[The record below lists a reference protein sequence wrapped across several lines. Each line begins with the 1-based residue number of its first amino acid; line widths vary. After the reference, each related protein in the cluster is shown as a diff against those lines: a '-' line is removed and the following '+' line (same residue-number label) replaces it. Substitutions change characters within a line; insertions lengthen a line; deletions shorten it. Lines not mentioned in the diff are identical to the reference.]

1 MFKRIAH
8 FFEVT
13 IWHEPPAHY
22 HALRRMA
29 MRQLRILALTVR
41 YFTRDKC
48 SYRASAL
55 TFFTLLTIVP
65 VLAMAFGIAKGFG
78 LEALLEEQIRNQFMG
93 QEEVM
98 NRILTLVRDL
108 LSNTREEVVAGIGVA
123 VLFLSVLRILINI
136 EDTMNIIWKVDKP
149 RTIVRR
155 ITDYAALLIFAPI
168 LVAISSGSTVYI
180 TSIVKRYTAD
190 SEIIGTF
197 TPILNFPIKILPYVT
212 IWILLSFLYLVMP
225 NQKVKIG
232 PALIGGILAGTAYQ
246 VTQWGYI
253 TFQVGASN
261 MNAIYGSFA
270 ALPLFLIWL
279 QLSWVIVLFGAELSY
294 AIQHVDHYEQLGE
307 VKRLSPFQERV
318 LTLLVAHTIIK
329 QLRDDRPPLTFEA
342 IGDELG
348 MPLKLLQELLDRLQ
362 QANIIMQTT
371 QEKQSVYLPARDINQ
386 LSIHRLIQ
394 ILDDPS
400 DSGLQLKSEEALH
413 AIQTALLNQLEAFKD
428 SPDNRL
434 LRDIEA

>member
-1 MFKRIAH
+1 
-8 FFEVT
+8 
-13 IWHEPPAHY
+13 
-22 HALRRMA
+22 
-29 MRQLRILALTVR
+29 MRQLRVLALTVR

-78 LEALLEEQIRNQFMG
+78 LEALLEEQIRTQFIG

-98 NRILTLVRDL
+98 NRILKLVRDL
-108 LSNTREEVVAGIGVA
+108 LSGTREEVVAGVGVA

-136 EDTMNIIWKVDKP
+136 ENTMNIIWKVDKP

-155 ITDYAALLIFAPI
+155 ITDYAALLVFAPI

-180 TSIVKRYTAD
+180 TSMVKRYTAD
-190 SEIIGTF
+190 SEIIGSF

-225 NQKVKIG
+225 NQKVKLR
-232 PALIGGILAGTAYQ
+232 PALVGGILAGTAYQ

-253 TFQVGASN
+253 NFQVGASN

-307 VKRLSPFQERV
+307 VKRLSTFQERV
-318 LTLLVAHTIIK
+318 LTLLVAQAIIK
-329 QLRDDRPPLTFEA
+329 RLHEDEPPLTFEG
-342 IGDELG
+342 IGEMLG
-348 MPLKLLQELLDRLQ
+348 MPLKLLQEILDRLLRAQ
-362 QANIIMQTT
+362 IITT
-371 QEKQSVYLPARDINQ
+371 STLDKQVVYLPARDIGQ
-386 LSIHRLIQ
+386 LTIYRMLE
-394 ILDDPS
+394 ILEEPS
-400 DSGLQLKSEEALH
+400 DSDLKLKSAEAH
-413 AIQTALLNQLEAFKD
+413 TAIERALLNQLEAFKD
-428 SPDNRL
+428 SPDNL
-434 LRDIEA
+434 LLKDI

>member
-1 MFKRIAH
+1 MA
-8 FFEVT
+8 
-13 IWHEPPAHY
+13 IWL
-22 HALRRMA
+22 LRV
-29 MRQLRILALTVR
+29 LALTVR
-41 YFTRDKC
+41 YFARDKC

-65 VLAMAFGIAKGFG
+65 VLAMAFGVAKGFG

-98 NRILTLVRDL
+98 NRILKLVRDL
-108 LSNTREEVVAGIGVA
+108 LSNTREEVVAGVGVA

-149 RTIVRR
+149 RTILRR
-155 ITDYAALLIFAPI
+155 VTDYAALLIFAPI

-180 TSIVKRYTAD
+180 TSIVKRYTVD

-246 VTQWGYI
+246 LTQWGYI

-294 AIQHVDHYEQLGE
+294 AIQHVNHYEQLGE
-307 VKRLSPFQERV
+307 VKRLSPFRARV

-329 QLRDDRPPLTFEA
+329 QLRDDAPPLTFES
-342 IGDELG
+342 IGEGLG
-348 MPLKLLQELLDRLQ
+348 MPLKLLQEILDRLLS
-362 QANIIMQTT
+362 ANIITATTLDKQT
-371 QEKQSVYLPARDINQ
+371 VYLPARDIGQ
-386 LSIHRLIQ
+386 LTIYR
-394 ILDDPS
+394 ILEILEDPS
-400 DSGLQLKSEEALH
+400 DSGLQLKPHEAH
-413 AIQTALLNQLEAFKD
+413 DAIEMAMLNQLRAFKD
-428 SPDNRL
+428 SSDNLL
-434 LRDIEA
+434 LRDV